1 MIVLVLPIMLS
12 VRMQALGSSNPA
24 HSTQG
29 YKGTIAGPHCI
40 GEELT
45 EAYKVIY
52 EFKVRFRLSCC
63 VVGFSQN

>member
-1 MIVLVLPIMLS
+1 
-12 VRMQALGSSNPA
+12 MQALGSSNPA